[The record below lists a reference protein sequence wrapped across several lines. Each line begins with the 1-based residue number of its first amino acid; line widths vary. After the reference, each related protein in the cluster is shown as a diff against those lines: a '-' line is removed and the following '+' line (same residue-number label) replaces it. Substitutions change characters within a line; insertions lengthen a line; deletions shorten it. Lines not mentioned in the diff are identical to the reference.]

1 MKIYIPNLQDSLNK
15 IGGGFTFLKNF
26 HKGLKTKV
34 EFVNNWKDCDIIFIF
49 GITTIDKTEVHNAI
63 NAGKKLVLRVDNIP
77 RKSRNRRQSPTE
89 RLKEF
94 GNKAEAVIYQSQW
107 CKNYAGYF
115 IEKKQIIRKTSDVG
129 TTEQIYKSVLNPEY
143 NEYIINNGVDTSIFN
158 SKGRNSDSCTYV
170 YINYNDNPNKRFD
183 EALYWFDIEWRK
195 NHSAKLFIAGNVP
208 RVYREHPE
216 YNWDIPSKA
225 NVEYVGIK
233 ETPEQVAELM
243 KKCKYILYP
252 SFAEAYPNTLLEAI
266 ACGLYPIYIN
276 EVGGSKELLLN
287 NLEKIKSIQDMSNE
301 YLELFEKL
309 L

>member
-1 MKIYIPNLQDSLNK
+1 MKIYIPNISNTS
-15 IGGGFTFLKNF
+15 IGGGFTFCYNLK
-26 HKGLKTKV
+26 KGLEGKV
-34 EFVNNWKDCDIIFIF
+34 EFVTNWKESDIVFVF
-49 GITTIDKTEVHNAI
+49 GITTIDKGEIKEAI
-63 NAGKKLVLRVDNIP
+63 GAGKKFVLRIDNIP
-77 RKSRNRRQSPTE
+77 RKSRNKRQSPAE
-89 RLKEF
+89 RLTEF
-94 GNKAEAVIYQSQW
+94 GNQADVVVYQSEW
-107 CKNYAGYF
+107 AKGYAGYF
-115 IEKKQIIRKTSDVG
+115 ID
-129 TTEQIYKSVLNPEY
+129 ND
-143 NEYIINNGVDTSIFN
+143 NEVIINNGVDTSIFN
-158 SKGRNSDSCTYV
+158 TDYGGGEVSDENYL